1 MSIFTHSTF
10 NSRMRKT
17 FFSFLCILLNYKL
30 NIDPLYSCSIFNTLL
45 TCARAIFTASPPTAQ
60 IQRLC
65 FVATCTT
72 DRHHRNYFCCPST
85 PTTTTTT
92 TTTFTRAQSHQRAL
106 RPQFISSSG
115 PIGTT
120 ERRTVYHMFVWV
132 VFV

>member
-1 MSIFTHSTF
+1 MNIYVFSLIQLEEENIFFVCF
-10 NSRMRKT
+10 N
-17 FFSFLCILLNYKL
+17 LNRPNTYMYTVH
-30 NIDPLYSCSIFNTLL
+30 PCSIFNT
-45 TCARAIFTASPPTAQ
+45 CAGAIFTASPPTAQ

-85 PTTTTTT
+85 PTPTPTISS
-92 TTTFTRAQSHQRAL
+92 RAQSHQRAL
-106 RPQFISSSG
+106 RPQFISRPG